1 MDRISLCE
9 DIVNF
14 LASTNSVFL
23 NGCVST
29 VVIENEIGTV
39 YRLRALT
46 ISPRM
51 VWLLSLLN
59 ASLSNSTDWYC
70 GLVSETIL

>member
-23 NGCVST
+23 NVYVST
-29 VVIENEIGTV
+29 VVIENEIGTIHM
-39 YRLRALT
+39 LRA
-46 ISPRM
+46 
-51 VWLLSLLN
+51 
-59 ASLSNSTDWYC
+59 
-70 GLVSETIL
+70 